1 MSTETVPAAGQGRRD
16 RQDLA
21 LRPLTARSVVLS
33 LLLGSHPPALPV
45 RDLVRIAELFGIGDT
60 TLRVALTRMVSSGDL
75 QRADG
80 TYQLSARLVDR
91 QRRQDE
97 AIRPHTQDWDGTWE
111 LVAVTVSG
119 RGATARAALRARL
132 TELRLAELREGLW
145 LRPANLARPLP
156 ADLDELIQRFDA
168 TPQTDPETLA
178 GTLWDLDAWAG
189 LARTLTH
196 RLRTAHQPAERFT
209 LAAASVRHLLADPVL
224 PAAFLPPDWPADAL
238 RETYRDYQRE
248 IAALILSAQQDPT

>member
-1 MSTETVPAAGQGRRD
+1 MSTETVPTGARGPRD
-16 RQDLA
+16 DLA

-33 LLLGSHPPALPV
+33 LLLGYHPPALPV

-80 TYQLSARLVDR
+80 TYQLSPRLLDR

-97 AIRPHTQDWDGTWE
+97 AVRPHTDEWDGTWE

-132 TELRLAELREGLW
+132 TDLRLAELREGLW
-145 LRPANLARPLP
+145 LRPANLARSLP
-156 ADLDELIQRFDA
+156 DDLDELTQRFDA
-168 TPQTDPETLA
+168 TPQTDADTLVR
-178 GTLWDLDAWAG
+178 TLWDLDDWAS
-189 LARTLTH
+189 LARTLAD
-196 RLRTAHQPAERFT
+196 RLRTADQPAERFT

-224 PAAFLPPDWPADAL
+224 PAALLPPDWPADAL

-248 IAALILSAQQDPT
+248 IAALIVSARQDPT